1 MDDQPVATVLIIDDF
16 HPSSRFIRRAF
27 IKRGVNVLRATTPQE
42 ASALLT
48 AHAGTIGL
56 VVADVVSPTA
66 AVLDLTA
73 EMASRLP
80 ELPIIYIAGARKS
93 IVRCSLEARS
103 NDCVLVTPFKE
114 DELIERASALLHID
128 LDRNENAA
136 DRLWKRLAAESRR
149 FTAETAMIH
158 VYEKKEAALAESHIA
173 ALKEAGIPYLLRATG
188 SNAKPY
194 SLVISARH
202 VERAR
207 RVLERIAGASLSPA
221 A

>member
-1 MDDQPVATVLIIDDF
+1 MSEQPAATVLIIDDF

-27 IKRGVNVLRATTPQE
+27 VKRGVNVLRATTSEE
-42 ASALLT
+42 ASEMLA
-48 AHAGTIGL
+48 AHAGSIGL

-93 IVRCSLEARS
+93 IVRCSLEARA
-103 NDCVLVTPFKE
+103 NDCVLVIPFTE
-114 DELIERASALLHID
+114 DELIERAGALLNVD
-128 LDRNENAA
+128 LDRDENST
-136 DRLWKRLAAESRR
+136 DRLWKRLASESRR

-158 VYEKKEAALAESHIA
+158 VYEKKEAPLAESHIA
-173 ALKEAGIPYLLRATG
+173 ALREAAIPYLLRATG

-202 VERAR
+202 LERAR
-207 RVLERIAGASLSPA
+207 RVLERLPESSLLPA